1 MTKVRSKQEVIQE
14 VQKEGRTV
22 HFATLMGLRHL
33 KSSELDQKFQKYVG
47 RVVLRGDIVKDDS
60 VSYAVCA
67 EQGSSASQTTAA
79 KAMDVIARP
88 PGCAR
93 RAADAASACAPV
105 RVSRHLATS
114 TTTRVA
120 QIMLQH

>member
-22 HFATLMGLRHL
+22 HFATLMVLRHL
-33 KSSELDQKFQKYVG
+33 KSSELDQKFQKYIG
-47 RVVLRGDIVKDDS
+47 LRGDIVKDDS
-60 VSYAVCA
+60 GSHAVCA

-79 KAMDVIARP
+79 KAMDVVARR